1 MNDTFSTPKEWSAD
15 ATRKETFEHFGY
27 EYEREP
33 KHGVGRWA
41 NDGEAIMRNIRAL
54 PEILEQFTDP
64 KEKIRII
71 FDYDPNFPRALFQI
85 WGLQKHDGGMSSDE
99 GKSSSVVQNTSIA
112 SSPVGPMIIS
122 VIKARLSICS
132 YAASLSA
139 GVRLRRSTLYILL
152 TVSPPFKEDCTSQK
166 PS

>member
-1 MNDTFSTPKEWSAD
+1 MSGINDTFSMPKEWSAD

-71 FDYDPNFPRALFQI
+71 FDYDPNFPRALFQCVRWPADEKQI
-85 WGLQKHDGGMSSDE
+85 TESERRYLRSGSSE
-99 GKSSSVVQNTSIA
+99 RPT
-112 SSPVGPMIIS
+112 
-122 VIKARLSICS
+122 R
-132 YAASLSA
+132 
-139 GVRLRRSTLYILL
+139 
-152 TVSPPFKEDCTSQK
+152 
-166 PS
+166 

>member
-1 MNDTFSTPKEWSAD
+1 MNNTFSTPKEWSAD
-15 ATRKETFEHFGY
+15 TTRKETFEHFGY

-85 WGLQKHDGGMSSDE
+85 WGLQKHDWESVKSDNSCTPE
-99 GKSSSVVQNTSIA
+99 G
-112 SSPVGPMIIS
+112 
-122 VIKARLSICS
+122 
-132 YAASLSA
+132 
-139 GVRLRRSTLYILL
+139 
-152 TVSPPFKEDCTSQK
+152 
-166 PS
+166 